1 MRIAEIAEFYAP
13 NGGGVRTYID
23 AKFKAAAALGHEL
36 FVLAPGPQ
44 DGFEARPGGGVVW
57 IKAPALPFD
66 ANYHMFWDAGPV
78 HAHLDR
84 LEPDLV
90 EASSPWR
97 GAWIAA
103 SWRGA
108 APRAMFMH
116 ADPVASYPHRWLG
129 PVTSRERIDRLFDW
143 FWRYLHRLA
152 APFDTVVAGGG
163 WLARRLEAHGV
174 GPVQVVGLGVD
185 RTAFSP
191 SLRDEVLRA
200 RLLADCSLPPS
211 GRLLLGVGR
220 HHAEK
225 RWPLV
230 ISAVAGVGSD
240 LPAGLV
246 LVGDGMDRA
255 AVQRAVGGNP
265 HIRLI
270 EPIRDRPL
278 LAAMLASADAL
289 IHGCD
294 CETFGLVAAEALASG
309 TPLIVP
315 DRGGCSDM
323 ADPSVAE
330 TYGSADARDAAAAI
344 RRLFARDPERLRA
357 ASLRVAARVR
367 SDHDHFADLFGH
379 YERVCG
385 RVVLQAARSA

>member
-23 AKFKAAAALGHEL
+23 RKFKAAAALGHEL
-36 FVLAPGPQ
+36 FVLAPGAE
-44 DGFEARPGGGVVW
+44 DGFEPRPGGGVVW
-57 IKAPALPFD
+57 IKAPALLFD
-66 ANYHMFWDAGPV
+66 ANYRMFWDAAPV
-78 HAHLDR
+78 HAELDR
-84 LEPDLV
+84 LAPDLV

-103 SWRGA
+103 NWRGA

-143 FWRYLHRLA
+143 FWRYLRRLSA
-152 APFDTVVAGGG
+152 RFDTVVCGGH
-163 WLARRLEAHGV
+163 WLAGRLDAHGV
-174 GPVQVVGLGVD
+174 GPTRTVGLGVD

-191 SLRDEVLRA
+191 ALRDEVLRA
-200 RLLADCSLPPS
+200 RLLADCDLPAS
-211 GRLLLGVGR
+211 ARLLLGVGR

-230 ISAVAGVGSD
+230 ISAVAAVGAD

-255 AVQRAVGGNP
+255 AVERAVGGNP
-265 HIRLI
+265 HVRLL

-278 LAAMLASADAL
+278 LASMLASADAL

-309 TPLIVP
+309 TPLIAP
-315 DRGGCSDM
+315 DRGGC
-323 ADPSVAE
+323 ADLADAAVAE
-330 TYGSADARDAAAAI
+330 TYGSGDGRDAAAAI
-344 RRLFARDPERLRA
+344 RRLFARDPARLRA
-357 ASLRVAARVR
+357 ACLQAAARVR
-367 SDHDHFADLFGH
+367 SDHDHFVDLFAH
-379 YERVCG
+379 YEAVCDG
-385 RVVLQAARSA
+385 SPLQAARSA